1 MMGATLTLLTDYNA
15 VGAGKTRHKD
25 RKDHHLVRPILSKL
39 STLHLSRL
47 TEEHCM
53 LDRWALPLIQKPLNQ
68 IADVCQQ
75 RDIHANQ
82 VTVTGFVLGLLVV
95 PSLYVGWYWLALI
108 LILMNRVFDGVDG
121 VLARQT
127 GATDQGAFLDITLDF
142 IFYAAVVFGFALAN
156 PADNA
161 LAASALLLSFMG
173 TGVSF
178 LAFAI
183 MAERRNL
190 SRIQY
195 PNKGIYYLSGLAE
208 GTETIA
214 FFVAFCLWPQHFAV
228 LAWSFAGM
236 CVLSATLRIW
246 SGYHSLSGQADD

>member
-1 MMGATLTLLTDYNA
+1 
-15 VGAGKTRHKD
+15 
-25 RKDHHLVRPILSKL
+25 
-39 STLHLSRL
+39 
-47 TEEHCM
+47 M
-53 LDRWALPLIQKPLNQ
+53 LDRWSLPLIQKPLNQ
-68 IADVCQQ
+68 IANRCRQKG
-75 RDIHANQ
+75 ISANHA
-82 VTVTGFVLGLLVV
+82 TIMGFVLGLLVI
-95 PSLYVGWYWLALI
+95 PALLMEWYGLALV
-108 LILMNRVFDGVDG
+108 LVLVNRIFDGVDG

-183 MAERRNL
+183 MAERRKL

-208 GTETIA
+208 GTETLL
-214 FFVAFCLWPQHFAV
+214 FFVAICWWPQHFAT
-228 LAWSFAGM
+228 LAWGFAAI
-236 CVLSATLRIW
+236 CVVSATLRIW
-246 SGYHSLSGQADD
+246 SGYHSLSGRTDD